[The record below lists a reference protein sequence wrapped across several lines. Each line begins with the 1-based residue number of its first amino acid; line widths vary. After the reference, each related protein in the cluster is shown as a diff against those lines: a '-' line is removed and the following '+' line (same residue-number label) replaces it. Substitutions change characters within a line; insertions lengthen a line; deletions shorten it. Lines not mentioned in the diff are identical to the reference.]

1 MKFFILFVFLAK
13 ITEDDVRRAAQRM
26 LKSKPSVA
34 ALGNL
39 KHLPALEEIEA
50 GLLNRDGRMPK
61 SRKTFSLFGR

>member
-1 MKFFILFVFLAK
+1 
-13 ITEDDVRRAAQRM
+13 M

-34 ALGNL
+34 ALGSL

-50 GLLNRDGRMPK
+50 GLLDRDGRMPK